1 MAKHSDRN
9 RVVESGVTGC
19 DLRTDDR
26 NSLIP
31 LGSTLG
37 MLGGGQIGGF
47 FAESAL
53 RFGYKVAVWDPSPNA
68 PAKRYASVAFDAPF
82 DDPDTLTKFA
92 DVSDCASLEWENI
105 PVSLTNALEKII
117 RVRPGSKSL
126 GLAQDRTQE
135 KQFLTENHIPV
146 TKYAVIEN
154 PSELGGV
161 QLELPWI
168 VKTATL
174 GYDGHGQW
182 RISNSRDIAEIQ
194 DVLKGNGP
202 WVVEQVVPF
211 KIELSVGV
219 GYDGGTK
226 LVYFPPTENIHE
238 NGILRISISP
248 ARISSEV
255 ERRAEDLAQEVIK
268 NIGEPGVFCVE
279 MFLLE
284 NEDLLVNEIAPRPHN
299 SGHHTIDTFTVSQYE
314 LQIRALTGLP
324 LVTPQQITSSV
335 LLNVLGDE
343 YTNLTDLYT
352 TTSILHNQSARIYS
366 YGKQDVRPGRK
377 MGHILFNGPS
387 QGDLLSEALET
398 HKILTK

>member
-105 PVSLTNALEKII
+105 PVSLTNALEMII

-174 GYDGHGQW
+174 GYDC
-182 RISNSRDIAEIQ
+182 
-194 DVLKGNGP
+194 L
-202 WVVEQVVPF
+202 
-211 KIELSVGV
+211 
-219 GYDGGTK
+219 
-226 LVYFPPTENIHE
+226 
-238 NGILRISISP
+238 
-248 ARISSEV
+248 
-255 ERRAEDLAQEVIK
+255 
-268 NIGEPGVFCVE
+268 
-279 MFLLE
+279 
-284 NEDLLVNEIAPRPHN
+284 
-299 SGHHTIDTFTVSQYE
+299 
-314 LQIRALTGLP
+314 
-324 LVTPQQITSSV
+324 
-335 LLNVLGDE
+335 
-343 YTNLTDLYT
+343 LYT
-352 TTSILHNQSARIYS
+352 SPSPRDQRGSRMPSSA
-366 YGKQDVRPGRK
+366 
-377 MGHILFNGPS
+377 
-387 QGDLLSEALET
+387 
-398 HKILTK
+398 